1 MTTRRYPAVTITAA
15 ILVIAG
21 AGCADPNDKRT
32 EPAGSVDER
41 ATATPSSTRPL
52 ELTSDTLD
60 AYERGLKKEIEAV
73 RAAQQRSGTATTAQE
88 RGEAIQASF
97 EDATIPPGAAAA
109 GLSVEQYRGLRE
121 TVNGIFRTLDFQ
133 GRIDGPLSIDL
144 SRADAATKERR
155 HASGSVTRRWRPWY
169 TVVQTSIATVSAR
182 HKPIAPAHWT
192 AAVTWA
198 SPWLATTW
206 RSDAAKSLA

>member
-1 MTTRRYPAVTITAA
+1 MTTIRYPAVAITAA

-21 AGCADPNDKRT
+21 AGCADPSDKRT
-32 EPAGSVDER
+32 APAGNVDER
-41 ATATPSSTRPL
+41 ATAMPSSTRPL
-52 ELTSDTLD
+52 ELTSDTLN

-97 EDATIPPGAAAA
+97 EDATIPQGAAAA

-133 GRIDGPLSIDL
+133 GRIDGPLSMDL
-144 SRADAATKERR
+144 SRADAATKERLAR
-155 HASGSVTRRWRPWY
+155 DPFADLSSGSAAALRAQMGRLARVWIEYVTL
-169 TVVQTSIATVSAR
+169 
-182 HKPIAPAHWT
+182 T
-192 AAVTWA
+192 AVAG
-198 SPWLATTW
+198 
-206 RSDAAKSLA
+206 

>member
-1 MTTRRYPAVTITAA
+1 MTTIRYPAVAITAA

-32 EPAGSVDER
+32 APAGSVDER

-52 ELTSDTLD
+52 ELTSDTLN

-88 RGEAIQASF
+88 RGEAIQASI
-97 EDATIPPGAAAA
+97 EDANIPQGAAAA

-133 GRIDGPLSIDL
+133 GRIDGPLSMDL
-144 SRADAATKERR
+144 SRADAATKERLAR
-155 HASGSVTRRWRPWY
+155 DPFADLSSGSAAALRAQMDRLVRVWIEYVTL
-169 TVVQTSIATVSAR
+169 
-182 HKPIAPAHWT
+182 T
-192 AAVTWA
+192 AVAG
-198 SPWLATTW
+198 
-206 RSDAAKSLA
+206 

>member
-15 ILVIAG
+15 ILMIAG
-21 AGCADPNDKRT
+21 AGCSDTNGKRT

-41 ATATPSSTRPL
+41 ATVPPSSPRPL
-52 ELTSDTLD
+52 ELTSETLD

-73 RAAQQRSGTATTAQE
+73 RTAQQRSGAATTAQE
-88 RGEAIQASF
+88 RGEAIQAAF
-97 EDATIPPGAAAA
+97 EDATIPQGAAAA

-144 SRADAATKERR
+144 SRADAATKERVAR
-155 HASGSVTRRWRPWY
+155 DPFADLSSGSAAALRAQMDRLVRVWIEY
-169 TVVQTSIATVSAR
+169 VSL
-182 HKPIAPAHWT
+182 T
-192 AAVTWA
+192 AVAG
-198 SPWLATTW
+198 
-206 RSDAAKSLA
+206 

>member
-15 ILVIAG
+15 ILLIAG
-21 AGCADPNDKRT
+21 AGCADTNDKRT

-41 ATATPSSTRPL
+41 ATGTPSSTRAL
-52 ELTSDTLD
+52 ELTSDTLN

-97 EDATIPPGAAAA
+97 EEATIPLGAAAA
-109 GLSVEQYRGLRE
+109 GLPVEEYRELRE

-133 GRIDGPLSIDL
+133 GQIDGPLSMDL
-144 SRADAATKERR
+144 SRADAATKERLAR
-155 HASGSVTRRWRPWY
+155 DPFADLSSGSAAALRAQMDRLVPVWIEYVTL
-169 TVVQTSIATVSAR
+169 
-182 HKPIAPAHWT
+182 T
-192 AAVTWA
+192 AVAG
-198 SPWLATTW
+198 
-206 RSDAAKSLA
+206 